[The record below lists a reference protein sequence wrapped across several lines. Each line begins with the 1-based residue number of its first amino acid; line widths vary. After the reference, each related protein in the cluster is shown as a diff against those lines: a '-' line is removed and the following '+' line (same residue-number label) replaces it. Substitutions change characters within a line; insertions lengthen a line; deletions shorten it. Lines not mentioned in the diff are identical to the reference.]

1 MRAESP
7 DGRWRAE
14 LVLAG
19 EIRFGPCYYALQLN
33 GRTLADRIFGEPLVW
48 SEDSR
53 LLAVQEWLTIDYGI
67 GPRTRTLLIRPLDDT
82 CAGLPVVEKGFADQ
96 FLLSARDVRYSEVF
110 PGRGQV
116 VQREVALSA
125 VEPWTRCQWAERAN
139 P

>member
-1 MRAESP
+1 MFESP
-7 DGRWRAE
+7 DGHWRAG

-53 LLAVQEWLTIDYGI
+53 HLVVQEWLTIDYGT
-67 GPRTRTLLIRPLDDT
+67 GPRTRAVLIRPQEGR
-82 CAGLPVVEKGFADQ
+82 CAALAVVEKGFADQ
-96 FLLSARDVRYSEVF
+96 FRFGADVLRYCEVL
-110 PGRGQV
+110 PGRGEAI
-116 VQREVALSA
+116 QREVALSA
-125 VEPWTRCQWAERAN
+125 VKPWTRCQWAQSAT